1 MLYHIGFSGALALSG
16 MRIPGEVYAW
26 VVVFLLPVN
35 SAINPLLYT
44 ISAIS
49 LMKVRCSCK
58 LIMGFQ
64 NYTCIKGN
72 VNLFHC

>member
-1 MLYHIGFSGALALSG
+1 MDLFFTTGALALG
-16 MRIPGEVYAW
+16 GVRIPGEVYAW

-49 LMKVRCSCK
+49 VMKVIIVSFNSE
-58 LIMGFQ
+58 G
-64 NYTCIKGN
+64 
-72 VNLFHC
+72 